1 VVSDTGAAGVD
12 AAPAEPGAETGDP
25 TASRETGDPTGEH
38 EAGDP
43 SAEHEA
49 GDPSAEHEAGDPSA
63 EQETG
68 DPSAELETGDPTT
81 EGHETGD
88 PTTEGHETGDPT
100 EEQEVAGSEVVEV
113 VEEATVEAGPPCPVC
128 GEILVAGANF
138 CEACGAGT
146 GGDGVPSATAPTGA
160 AGVCDRCGGGIGADG
175 YCSRCGHR
183 PLEPV
188 TVDGRDTMAF
198 ATHRGR
204 RHHRN
209 EDAGGLGTTAEGWR
223 VLVVSDG
230 VSASPNPDKA
240 SAAAVAAVT
249 GCLVDRPFTGPDDLV
264 EAVAAAHEAAVAVPA
279 EGDPSW
285 PADGSHPACTLVVAV
300 VGDREVHVANVGD
313 ARLHVLTPAEGG
325 GWTARQ
331 LSVDDS
337 TAAVAVAAGVDPTA
351 ALAGPGGHAITA
363 WLGAD
368 APSPTPHLAVAE
380 VAPGDLVLACSDG
393 LWNYAP
399 TDPEMA
405 ELVATVLPPGA
416 EGDLGEAGE
425 QLVTW
430 ANEQGGVD
438 NITVALAPLPHE
450 TEETA

>member
-1 VVSDTGAAGVD
+1 VVSETGAAGVE
-12 AAPAEPGAETGDP
+12 AAATEPGAATD
-25 TASRETGDPTGEH
+25 
-38 EAGDP
+38 
-43 SAEHEA
+43 
-49 GDPSAEHEAGDPSA
+49 
-63 EQETG
+63 
-68 DPSAELETGDPTT
+68 
-81 EGHETGD
+81 
-88 PTTEGHETGDPT
+88 DPT
-100 EEQEVAGSEVVEV
+100 EEIDPPEPAESDESGQESEPGEDEAQAEV

-128 GEILVAGANF
+128 GEVLVAGANF

-146 GGDGVPSATAPTGA
+146 GGDGVPSVAAAPTGA
-160 AGVCDRCGGGIGADG
+160 AAVCDRCGGGIGADG

-188 TVDGRDTMAF
+188 TIDDRETMAS

-204 RHHRN
+204 RHDRN
-209 EDAGGLGTTAEGWR
+209 EDAAALGATADGWL

-230 VSASPNPDKA
+230 VSASPNPHKA

-249 GCLVDRPFTGPDDLV
+249 GCLVDRPFTGPDDLIA
-264 EAVAAAHEAAVAVPA
+264 AVSAAYDAAVAVPA
-279 EGDPSW
+279 EGDPNW
-285 PADGSHPACTLVVAV
+285 PADGSHPACTLAVAV

-313 ARLHVLTPAEGG
+313 ARSYVLTPADD

-331 LSVDDS
+331 LSTDDS
-337 TAAVAVAAGVDPTA
+337 TAAAAVAAGIDPTE
-351 ALAGPGGHAITA
+351 ALSGPGGHAITA

-368 APSPTPHLAVAE
+368 AQPPEPHLAVAE

-416 EGDLGEAGE
+416 EAALGEAGE
-425 QLVTW
+425 QLVNW
-430 ANEQGGVD
+430 ANDQGGVD
-438 NITVALAPLPHE
+438 NITVALGPIPHE